1 MHGNKY
7 LDGRKKSNYSS
18 YRCHGRENKRSCKN
32 RKIRRDYIDS
42 FVLDGLYKR
51 LFSKISFLVLR
62 LFHIYMKLQP
72 YPQFVLMYTLIV

>member
-32 RKIRRDYIDS
+32 RKIIRDYIDS
-42 FVLDGLYKR
+42 FVLDELNAYSLKSR
-51 LFSKISFLVLR
+51 SWYYDSFI
-62 LFHIYMKLQP
+62 F
-72 YPQFVLMYTLIV
+72 T